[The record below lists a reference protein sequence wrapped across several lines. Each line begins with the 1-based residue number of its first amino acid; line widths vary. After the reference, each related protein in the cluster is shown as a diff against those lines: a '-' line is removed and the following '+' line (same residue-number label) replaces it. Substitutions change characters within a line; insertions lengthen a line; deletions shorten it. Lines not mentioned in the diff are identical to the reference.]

1 VIPEPAKTFA
11 RTFWGYNTDAV
22 DAHIEVLTTKQQL
35 LLDDVESLMNRLRE
49 SGAEVAELRRQV
61 AVLSDTSPS
70 SHAMQQRLAQMLRR
84 AVDEISEMHA
94 EARVEADE
102 LIRSAEAEAEAMRQ
116 KHEESLA
123 DMAAQLETLESDH
136 AKTKNELDAK
146 LTSMRAETQSAID
159 EALQDAE
166 EKREQLLADAKQEAD
181 HYREQAMRAAD
192 EASQHRIKTLERLM
206 GIYRDLEAVP
216 ASLESALQ
224 EVKNPGEE
232 SSDSTDTAPI
242 NPR

>member
-1 VIPEPAKTFA
+1 MIPEPAKTFA
-11 RTFWGYNTDAV
+11 RTFWGYNAAAV

-49 SGAEVAELRRQV
+49 SGAEVAELRREV

-84 AVDEISEMHA
+84 AVDEISEMQA

-116 KHEESLA
+116 KQEESMA
-123 DMAAQLETLESDH
+123 DMAAKLETMQGDH
-136 AKTKNELDAK
+136 EKTKNELDAE

-159 EALQDAE
+159 GALQDAE
-166 EKREQLLADAKQEAD
+166 EKREQLLADARQEAD
-181 HYREQAMRAAD
+181 HYREKAMRAAD

-224 EVKNPGEE
+224 ELKNPDEE